1 MGISLNQIIQEK
13 EVFSKKINNI
23 IIFLCLIFFTYKA
36 SFANTSRDNVLKQI
50 NDIQEFSSRFIE
62 VNNNSISE
70 GNIYIKNKR
79 IRIDYI
85 KPSKITIILSEN
97 KAMYFN
103 KDLEEVE
110 YFNPKN
116 TIANIFYK
124 IFLKKD
130 FFNSY
135 KLTRK
140 ENVLILENNLLIDE
154 VASNIKIIFETRP
167 FLIKKIQL
175 SQKNNLIMINI
186 INPNYYPL
194 IDDKFFSMAN
204 PLLK

>member
-175 SQKNNLIMINI
+175 SKKNNLIMINI